1 MRATSLQRALIGCAL
16 ALSPASLARGQSLF
30 GVTATGANGTTVSA
44 GGGNVINLVNN
55 LTSSQDQFASLGN
68 RGFNA
73 NLNYGGIKHAITLD
87 QSFDS
92 AGDKVITLK
101 VPSIGLTK
109 TFSSANGS
117 INHQVRDFLK
127 AKGLA
132 DLGAF
137 QAIVNRTSPIGA
149 VDGNPMALTSL
160 LTDAGYFQFAQ
171 QRGETE
177 ANGGKFTFA
186 DGRGQSYVW
195 ADGGEVDA
203 AGISGTYVDLNFASE
218 YQLTDNL
225 GLTLTSPG
233 RWLALRGSNVFM
245 GGFILGLPINIIPGT
260 DDGQGNDGGG
270 YNDGLSWRVTPAGH
284 VGAAGSADFAS
295 GGLLYGGQLSSS
307 LNYSLGGLTFT
318 LADTAGYF
326 HGADIEI
333 ADYHFNTDLD
343 QWVFKNGV
351 VVTKSWRA
359 LALDAG
365 AAWTNFLHATFVD
378 GYFTPEAG
386 VSFRFGR
393 RQNSG
398 LRVGYEGNFGRGYNT
413 NGGNV
418 TLYVTN

>member
-1 MRATSLQRALIGCAL
+1 MRATPLHWAAIGCDL
-16 ALSPASLARGQSLF
+16 ALLPSVAVQAQSLF
-30 GVTATGANGTTVSA
+30 GLTATGTNGNTVSA
-44 GGGNVINLVNN
+44 GGSNVINLVSN
-55 LTSSQDQFASLGN
+55 LTSSEDQFAALGN
-68 RGFNA
+68 QGFNA
-73 NLNYGGIKHAITLD
+73 KLNYGGIQRAVTLD
-87 QSFDS
+87 QSFDG
-92 AGDKVITLK
+92 AGNKVITLK
-101 VPSIGLTK
+101 VPSIGVTK

-117 INHQVRDFLK
+117 INHQVRDWLK
-127 AKGLA
+127 TEGLA

-137 QAIVNRTSPIGA
+137 QAIVNRTSPLGA

-171 QRGETE
+171 QRGQAE

-186 DGRGQSYVW
+186 DGRGESYVW
-195 ADGGEVDA
+195 ADGGAVDA

-218 YQLTDNL
+218 YQLTDAL

-233 RWLALRGSNVFM
+233 RWLTLRGADVFM
-245 GGFILGLPINIIPGT
+245 GGFILGLPISIVPGY
-260 DDGQGNDGGG
+260 DDGHGNNDGF
-270 YNDGLSWRVTPAGH
+270 SWRVTPAGQ
-284 VGAAGSADFAS
+284 VGAVGSADFAS

-333 ADYHFNTDLD
+333 GDYHFNTDLD

-386 VSFRFGR
+386 VSVRFGR

-398 LRVGYEGNFGRGYNT
+398 LRVGYVGNFGRGYST